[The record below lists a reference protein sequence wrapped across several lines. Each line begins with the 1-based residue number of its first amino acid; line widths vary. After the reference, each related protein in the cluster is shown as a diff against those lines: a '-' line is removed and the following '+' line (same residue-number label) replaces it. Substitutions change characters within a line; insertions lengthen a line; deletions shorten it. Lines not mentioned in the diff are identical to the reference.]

1 MRTFYLLLAFLFPFA
16 TTIGLQAQ
24 DDEITWLGDYKE
36 AIRQAKRTHKP
47 IFMEFRCE
55 A

>member
-1 MRTFYLLLAFLFPFA
+1 MKTFYLLLAFFFQFA
-16 TTIGLQAQ
+16 TIGLQAQ

-36 AIRQAKRTHKP
+36 AIRQARQTHKP
-47 IFMEFRCE
+47 IFIEFRCE